1 MSLNFF
7 HSFLPRH
14 QTSFLSFIHVFPPV
28 HMNSKITFLP
38 WDFVGELF
46 QFGDEETVHVV
57 RVRIESFAEIR
68 RWMKMFLT
76 EVCES
81 RSPEIET

>member
-7 HSFLPRH
+7 HAFLPHH
-14 QTSFLSFIHVFPPV
+14 QTSFLSLAFPLG
-28 HMNSKITFLP
+28 HMNSKITFFP